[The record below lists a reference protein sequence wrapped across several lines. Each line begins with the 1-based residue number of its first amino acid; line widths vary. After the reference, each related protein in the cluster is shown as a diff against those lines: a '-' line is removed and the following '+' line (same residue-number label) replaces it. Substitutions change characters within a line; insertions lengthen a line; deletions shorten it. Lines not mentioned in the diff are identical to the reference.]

1 MFVSGP
7 RSRGNSV
14 LRAVGCAA
22 GGGDYMGR
30 EGGAGR
36 GRVVYLQTTL
46 SDRIGAELERAAS
59 VRVLLAQ
66 APRVLLVRRGTEHSS
81 SSAQSASETQAIR
94 EETQVDAKSYEY
106 CNLRTSWNICCMR
119 PSAAPSAL
127 SAGAANSAN
136 GTGAPASL
144 LAARAT
150 AQRAATTNFRTIV

>member
-1 MFVSGP
+1 M
-7 RSRGNSV
+7 RRG
-14 LRAVGCAA
+14 RW
-22 GGGDYMGR
+22 DYMGR

-36 GRVVYLQTTL
+36 GRGHVYLQTHCPTALVPNL
-46 SDRIGAELERAAS
+46 SARPALALAS
-59 VRVLLAQ
+59 SSSLRRRVL
-66 APRVLLVRRGTEHSS
+66 RVRRGNEHSS
-81 SSAQSASETQAIR
+81 SSAQSASETQAMR
-94 EETQVDAKSYEY
+94 EETHVDAKSYEY

-127 SAGAANSAN
+127 SAGAANSAK